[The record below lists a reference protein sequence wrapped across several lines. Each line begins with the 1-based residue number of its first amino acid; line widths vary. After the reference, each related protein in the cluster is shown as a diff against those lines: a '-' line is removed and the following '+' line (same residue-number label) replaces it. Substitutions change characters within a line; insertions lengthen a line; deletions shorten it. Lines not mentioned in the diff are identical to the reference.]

1 MVPHGG
7 LYHLLHPN
15 RFPFDSVCGSG
26 TTSFD
31 HDDSLIDLP
40 ARFVGPWGPFEVG
53 DEVKALFP
61 VPIFLDIPDE
71 RLHDCTIV
79 NKHIAN
85 DGVAS
90 YDIV

>member
-15 RFPFDSVCGSG
+15 RFPFDSVRGSG

-31 HDDSLIDLP
+31 HDNPLIDLP

-61 VPIFLDIPDE
+61 DVPDK
-71 RLHDCTIV
+71 RLYDGTIV

-90 YDIV
+90 YDIA